1 MTDDEDAL
9 LAASREAY
17 KARAKSSRSEQLSE
31 EAFLDGAD
39 VIHLEDDEHGT
50 QRHDLKSAKPSKQL
64 SAKKRGK
71 RREEPEKDVS
81 ESALHALE
89 VNPTTTSRKPSKREI
104 EEFHS
109 MSAGPKWFGMPAFGG
124 ASYKSSSRKAQTEG
138 GKSSFTGGD
147 ARGATERELRQQ
159 IQAIRLRNA
168 LDPKRF
174 YRGSSGTGAER
185 GMPPFAQL
193 GRIVGGGLEPSS
205 VLTRSQRSDSVVG
218 ELVRD
223 SQSISYSKRKFD
235 EKLSYKQKNSH
246 EITEH
251 HLQAALSSNQVEA
264 TGGPGVSKKSYHIP
278 TPKSVEVLSQAQYN
292 KEYPTGA
299 YSDPVTYVR
308 FSDTV
313 ETTTQGP
320 SYCMDDDDK
329 GWLDKH
335 NEKAREEA
343 QRVEK
348 DSKNS
353 EQAQYKVLV
362 KKDAAKYTIISEDE
376 FETVM
381 FVFERATCERHP
393 LLELD
398 MSKMPTL
405 DELLHEF
412 DEKSATSALALPELP
427 ATDVS
432 ITQLVNGTSNKTTN
446 AKNSAHATNA
456 DKGKAQ
462 ERQLQWS
469 VKNPF
474 RHLFLLKSCACA
486 IYPWWKLRREA
497 REGKQIVP
505 QLNFDESNE
514 NDPYVC
520 FRRREVKSAR
530 KTRKTDTLQLE
541 KLVRLESEMRQATSL
556 LLMVA
561 QRERL
566 KEQQVTRARSCWAQ
580 AQELIALKRK
590 WAILGP
596 NKGQEDENLIFSV
609 QPDPTAPVAV
619 NAAAQSAQLK
629 KKRKADEA
637 SAPTTLKI
645 RRPKTGDSDQAVNKT
660 GAEAVSST
668 SNSAILDRIQAVQTF
683 IERECTARQQADAG
697 MEDLTDS
704 AFQPVSAPPSIR
716 AFRPIQSD
724 NNDTH
729 FWSNHPFAR
738 LGRQSCFRRRM
749 GRGGRIFLDRRP
761 VVASPAPANI
771 GAWPRQHQNGFPLA
785 TFGYG
790 RLSEQNVRRSDGAGR
805 PMASVDALRSYA
817 PFVYSTRVAPMLLPT
832 PDLSWDP
839 LTSKDPREPLSHD
852 PTFHFGRLDE
862 RSGAFNVTQNS
873 DGDSTSSEST
883 DRTRSSEESGDGQ
896 STQATDIDQDAMQ
909 EDKLQP
915 ETESEAKPEESV
927 EEQMERAQK
936 LAERW
941 RYDEDGGRWAGMGL
955 VGLGGME
962 GDEEAVLDDFDQR
975 FIRYRMSLLD
985 ESNLLKL
992 STDWTYMRQALMAA
1006 AAPNTPALSTV
1017 SAPVTESNGTKSDR
1031 EGTVAPKSKNSTAA
1045 VPAKADSPNQT
1056 KEAK

>member
-1 MTDDEDAL
+1 MLQCGGDCHRTIDIWGFNFFNGTGKL
-9 LAASREAY
+9 SP
-17 KARAKSSRSEQLSE
+17 RSAHENRLTTTVSVQRG
-31 EAFLDGAD
+31 AFL
-39 VIHLEDDEHGT
+39 
-50 QRHDLKSAKPSKQL
+50 
-64 SAKKRGK
+64 
-71 RREEPEKDVS
+71 
-81 ESALHALE
+81 
-89 VNPTTTSRKPSKREI
+89 N
-104 EEFHS
+104 
-109 MSAGPKWFGMPAFGG
+109 G
-124 ASYKSSSRKAQTEG
+124 AS
-138 GKSSFTGGD
+138 
-147 ARGATERELRQQ
+147 
-159 IQAIRLRNA
+159 NA
-168 LDPKRF
+168 LVSGITPEF
-174 YRGSSGTGAER
+174 ESSDN
-185 GMPPFAQL
+185 Q
-193 GRIVGGGLEPSS
+193 
-205 VLTRSQRSDSVVG
+205 QDSTFGV
-218 ELVRD
+218 D
-223 SQSISYSKRKFD
+223 
-235 EKLSYKQKNSH
+235 SH

-292 KEYPTGA
+292 KEYPSGA

-313 ETTTQGP
+313 EMATQGP
-320 SYCMDDDDK
+320 PYCMDDDDK

-335 NEKAREEA
+335 NEKARKEA
-343 QRVEK
+343 QKVEK
-348 DSKNS
+348 DSKVS
-353 EQAQYKVLV
+353 EQAQYKALM
-362 KKDAAKYTIISEDE
+362 KRDAAKYTVISEDE

-405 DELLHEF
+405 DDLLLEF
-412 DEKSATSALALPELP
+412 DEKSATSAMALPELP
-427 ATDVS
+427 TMDVS
-432 ITQLVNGTSNKTTN
+432 ITQVVNGTLNKSSTI
-446 AKNSAHATNA
+446 KNSAHATNA
-456 DKGKAQ
+456 EKVQ
-462 ERQLQWS
+462 EHDLQWS

-474 RHLFLLKSCACA
+474 RHLFLLKPCACA

-566 KEQQVTRARSCWAQ
+566 KEQQVVTARSCWAQ

-596 NKGQEDENLIFSV
+596 NKGQDDENLIFSV
-609 QPDPTAPVAV
+609 QPDPTAPVTV

-629 KKRKADEA
+629 KKRKADETSA
-637 SAPTTLKI
+637 STTLKI
-645 RRPKTGDSDQAVNKT
+645 RRPKTGDADQAVNKT
-660 GAEAVSST
+660 SSEAVANA
-668 SNSAILDRIQAVQTF
+668 SNSVVLDRIQAVQTF
-683 IERECTARQQADAG
+683 IERECMARQQADAG

-749 GRGGRIFLDRRP
+749 GRGGRVFLDRRP

-790 RLSEQNVRRSDGAGR
+790 RQPESIVRRSEGAGR
-805 PMASVDALRSYA
+805 PTASADVLRSYA

-852 PTFHFGRLDE
+852 PTIHFGRLDDC
-862 RSGAFNVTQNS
+862 SGTFNVTQNS

-883 DRTRSSEESGDGQ
+883 DRSRSSEESGDGQ
-896 STQATDIDQDAMQ
+896 STQATDIEQDAMQ

-915 ETESEAKPEESV
+915 DTISGSKPEESV

-941 RYDEDGGRWAGMGL
+941 RYDEDGGRWAGLGL

-1006 AAPNTPALSTV
+1006 AAPSTPALTTV
-1017 SAPVTESNGTKSDR
+1017 SVPVNESNGNKPDR
-1031 EGTVAPKSKNSTAA
+1031 GATAPKDRNAATAA
-1045 VPAKADSPNQT
+1045 VPAKADTSNQA
-1056 KEAK
+1056 KEMK